1 MEVPREIGRLLSETA
16 GPTLIAV
23 GGIHG
28 NERAGIHAVRRILDR
43 LTRGDVAVTG
53 EVLALAGNVGA
64 LEQGRRF
71 VNHDLNRVWSDA
83 QVAALDALN
92 AHHEH
97 DVEISEHHEQR
108 DLLAA
113 IRDAIARAR
122 GPVFLVDL
130 HSTSAA
136 GVPFV
141 ACGTSNAQRAFIAR
155 AELPLPS
162 IIGLEDKVDGALSAY
177 WNKHGCTAITV
188 EGGQHEDPATIDNLE
203 AVLLLVLEGAGLVA
217 KNAIPETAAARALLD
232 SRRGDLPRMMEVVSR
247 FAITPDQGFTMM
259 PGFRNVDYAK
269 VEQLLARDKNGEIR
283 ATADG
288 LVILPLYQG
297 QGSDG
302 FFWGRAIETEVP
314 SR

>member
-1 MEVPREIGRLLSETA
+1 MEVPREIGRLVSEAA
-16 GPTLIAV
+16 GATLIAV
-23 GGIHG
+23 AGIHG
-28 NERAGIHAVRRILDR
+28 NERAGIHAVRRVFDR
-43 LTRGDVAVTG
+43 LGRGDVAFTG

-64 LEQGRRF
+64 IAEGRRF
-71 VNHDLNRVWSDA
+71 INHDLNRVWSDA

-92 AHHEH
+92 PHHEH
-97 DVEISEHHEQR
+97 DPPIAEHHEQR

-113 IRDAIARAR
+113 IRAAIARAR
-122 GPVFLVDL
+122 GPVFLIDL

-141 ACGTSNAQRAFIAR
+141 AAGTSVAQRAFIAR

-177 WNKHGCTAITV
+177 WNAHGCTAVTV
-188 EGGQHEDPATIDNLE
+188 EGGQHEDPATIENLE
-203 AVLLLVLEGAGLVA
+203 AVLLLVLEGAGVVA
-217 KNAIPETAAARALLD
+217 KNAIPEAAAARAMLD
-232 SRRGDLPRMMEVVSR
+232 GRRGDLPRMMEVVSR

-269 VEQLLARDKNGEIR
+269 VEQLLAHDKSGEIR

-297 QGSDG
+297 QGNDG
-302 FFWGRAIETEVP
+302 FFWGRAIEPEAP